1 MSRPGCDWVVK
12 SVMLRIGLFIHA
24 HLLCGEIGKLTRVT
38 KCHIFR
44 SRQKYD
50 LLNFA
55 HFRPFWILFAIS
67 STKDP
72 RWNDIYAIYITT
84 TPYMSF
90 QRAVCVVRNIW
101 LEYALYAIQC
111 MHTHKHTHTHIYIYI
126 YISHIY
132 MIRWWP
138 TSILNVCN
146 KYCAWWWL
154 SAVMWYDIERHS
166 NIICIYRPDSCR
178 VSHVIFATKINLE
191 YPFAENICQLASLT
205 DAAAP
210 SGRGPEQTATNVIIR
225 NWYEYHLSH
234 TLMFPVRKTNLIIL
248 FRGW

>member
-1 MSRPGCDWVVK
+1 M
-12 SVMLRIGLFIHA
+12 
-24 HLLCGEIGKLTRVT
+24 GKLTRVT

-44 SRQKYD
+44 FRQKYD

-72 RWNDIYAIYITT
+72 RWNGIYAIFILLQRHICHSSEQYVWCEIYDWNM
-84 TPYMSF
+84 PYMPFS
-90 QRAVCVVRNIW
+90 VC
-101 LEYALYAIQC
+101 
-111 MHTHKHTHTHIYIYI
+111 THTHTHIYIFIYI
-126 YISHIY
+126 YIYIY

-154 SAVMWYDIERHS
+154 STVMWYDIERHS
-166 NIICIYRPDSCR
+166 DIICIYRPDSCR

-191 YPFAENICQLASLT
+191 YPFAESICQLASLT

-225 NWYEYHLSH
+225 NWYVYHLSH